1 MPMTKTMHSMTRAAV
16 LAAALSCAATL
27 QAGVGWRGVDKD
39 NYLAGRK
46 ASEGYLQGKV
56 VLVDRWGL
64 GCPPCRR
71 LLPRVEEVWRSF
83 RTKPFVVL
91 GGHCRGWGSAKG
103 VQKLAKELGL
113 TYSIYEDAGLAVG
126 EPQFRGIPFLYVV
139 DETGKVVYQ
148 GHDERNATQ
157 AVVAALTDM
166 ESPRDLAQWRRFLD
180 FELENLPGRAYLRL
194 RDFRAKFP
202 AEAKEYVA
210 KAKELAAVPDL
221 KKLAELVEFAKKAK
235 DMPKFDA
242 KATMQRK
249 KFEKA
254 VKDAINGTKYAAL
267 LKSSDPRV
275 VQEAKNSLA
284 DLKWTAA
291 EF

>member
-1 MPMTKTMHSMTRAAV
+1 MVKTTVLFAVILGAAS
-16 LAAALSCAATL
+16 LD
-27 QAGVGWRGVDKD
+27 AGVAWRNVDQD

-91 GGHCRGWGSAKG
+91 GGHCKGWGDADG
-103 VQKLAKELGL
+103 IRKLAKDLGL
-113 TYSIYEDAGLAVG
+113 TYPIYEDAGLAVD
-126 EPQFRGIPFLYVV
+126 EPRFNGIPFLYVV
-139 DETGKVVYQ
+139 DETGKVLYK
-148 GHDERNATQ
+148 GHNERVATET
-157 AVVAALTDM
+157 VVQALTDL
-166 ESPRDLAQWRRFLD
+166 ESPKDLEQWKRFLD
-180 FELENLPGRAYLRL
+180 FELENLPGRALLRL
-194 RDFRAKFP
+194 GEFKKKFP
-202 AEAKEYVA
+202 AEAKEYA
-210 KAKELAAVPDL
+210 EKERALKAVPDV
-221 KKLAELVEFAKKAK
+221 KKLSELVDFAKKAK
-235 DMPKFDA
+235 DMRAFDA
-242 KATMQRK
+242 KKSAQRLRFQK
-249 KFEKA
+249 L
-254 VKDAINGTKYAAL
+254 VKDAISSTKYSSL
-267 LKSSDPRV
+267 LESADPRV